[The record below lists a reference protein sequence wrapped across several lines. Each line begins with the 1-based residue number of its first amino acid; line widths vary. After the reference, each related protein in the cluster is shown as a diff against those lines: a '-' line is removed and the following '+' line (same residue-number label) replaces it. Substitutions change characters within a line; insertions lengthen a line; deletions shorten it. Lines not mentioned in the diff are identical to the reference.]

1 MIRTY
6 KRKLILT
13 KSQEQ
18 RVISW
23 LGVCRLVYNMGL
35 EIKSAAYK
43 CNKTN
48 VHKYELQKQITDI
61 RAEYEWINDVPYQVL
76 ADTTDRLDKA
86 FKSFFR
92 THKKGGGYP
101 KFASKKTFSSIR
113 FKFGKITDGRIYV
126 PKLGIVKTFK
136 DEPIIGDFKNIYIT
150 KEPTGFFICLQC
162 ENVPSRF
169 ESENQAIGLDMGL
182 SHFCIDSNGNFI
194 ANPKHFKKYERR
206 LRIENRSLARKKK
219 GSNGWLK
226 QVKRLS
232 LLHHKIGNA
241 RKDFLHKESTKIAK
255 ANETVYMED
264 LNISGM
270 SKNRNLAKHI
280 LDAGWGTF
288 KTMLQYKTTVI
299 LVNPK
304 HTSQTCHECGTVDS
318 VSRVSQSEYKCTSCG
333 HEANADV
340 NAALNIKSKGIALS
354 R

>member
-13 KSQEQ
+13 KAQEQ

-35 EIKSAAYK
+35 EIKSATYK

-48 VHKYELQKQITDI
+48 VHKYELQKQITAI
-61 RAEYEWINDVPYQVL
+61 RSEYDWIMDVPYESL
-76 ADTTDRLDKA
+76 TDVTERLDNS
-86 FKSFFR
+86 FKRFFK

-101 KFASKKTFSSIR
+101 KFASKKTFKSIR
-113 FKFGKITDGRIYV
+113 FKQGSVKNGIINV
-126 PKLGIVKTFK
+126 PKLGSVRIFK
-136 DEPIIGDFKNIYIT
+136 DEPIIGDLKNIYIK

-182 SHFCIDSNGNFI
+182 SHFCVDSNGNFI

-219 GSNGWLK
+219 GSKGWLN
-226 QVKRLS
+226 QAKRLS
-232 LLHHKIGNA
+232 ILHHKIGNA
-241 RKDFLHKESTKIAK
+241 RRDFLHKESTKIAK
-255 ANETVYMED
+255 ANATVYMED

-280 LDAGWGTF
+280 LDAGWGAF

-304 HTSQTCHECGTVDS
+304 YTSQACHECGTVDS
-318 VSRVSQSEYKCTSCG
+318 VSRVSQSEYKCISCG
-333 HEANADV
+333 HQANADV
-340 NAALNIKSKGIALS
+340 NAAQNIKSKGIALG